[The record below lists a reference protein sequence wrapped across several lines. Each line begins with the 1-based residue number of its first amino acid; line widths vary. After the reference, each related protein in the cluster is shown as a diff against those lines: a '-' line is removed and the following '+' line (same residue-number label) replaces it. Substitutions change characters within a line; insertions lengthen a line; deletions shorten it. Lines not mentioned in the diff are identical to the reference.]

1 MANLMISLAI
11 ALAGFFAGWQTNGWR
26 LGLDIQSLKAEHS
39 QEQVQLASKAAAQQ
53 AQMLKD
59 RDALADRLA
68 ALDAEY
74 TTQLSKAR
82 HDNQTL
88 RDRLAAGSVGLRID
102 ATCPSA
108 PAGSAQAAQG
118 GSVDSPA
125 GAELSAA
132 AGSAYSALRENII
145 TTEVT
150 LAVCQNALARFQ

>member
-1 MANLMISLAI
+1 MANLIISLVI
-11 ALAGFFAGWQTNGWR
+11 AACGFFAGWQINGWR
-26 LGLDIQSLKAEHS
+26 MDVDIQTLKAEHS
-39 QEQVQLASKAAAQQ
+39 QEQVQLANKAAAQQ
-53 AQMLKD
+53 AQMLKA
-59 RDALADRLA
+59 RDALADKLS

-74 TTQLSKAR
+74 TTQLTKAR

-102 ATCPSA
+102 AVCPSA
-108 PAGSAQAAQG
+108 ATGATQSAQG
-118 GSVDSPA
+118 GSVDLAA